1 MTEKHPFEEQF
12 QTATEQSRREW
23 RGSQERPPR
32 KGGGILEFIVILAI
46 SFALVFLVIRPFVVE
61 AFFIPSESMVHT
73 LEVGDRVL
81 TNKFIYRFTEP
92 DRGDILVFKSVE
104 GGADLKNREDL
115 IKRVVGVPGDTIAV
129 QKGKLFVNGKPQN
142 EPYVNDATVEF
153 QSPYGPKKV
162 PEGHVFMMG
171 DNRGNSA
178 DSRVFGPVPYE
189 NIEGGAFL
197 RFWPLNRF
205 GTL

>member
-12 QTATEQSRREW
+12 DTTQEQSRREW

-61 AFFIPSESMVHT
+61 AFYIPSESMVHT

-104 GGADLKNREDL
+104 GGNLKNRADL
-115 IKRVVGVPGDTIAV
+115 IKRVVGVPGDTIEV
-129 QKGKLFVNGKPQN
+129 QKGKLFVNGEPQN
-142 EPYVNDATVEF
+142 EPYVNEATVEF
-153 QSPYGPKKV
+153 QGPYGPKKV
-162 PEGHVFMMG
+162 PEGYVFMMG
-171 DNRGNSA
+171 DNRGNSS

-205 GTL
+205 GLI